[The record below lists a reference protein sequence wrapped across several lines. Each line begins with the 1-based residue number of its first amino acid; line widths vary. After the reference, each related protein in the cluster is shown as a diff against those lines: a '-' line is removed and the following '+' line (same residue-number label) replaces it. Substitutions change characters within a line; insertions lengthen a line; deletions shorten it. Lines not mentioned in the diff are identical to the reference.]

1 MVMYDI
7 VYFVKESKTNE
18 ELRYSLRSLKNFPH
32 RKVWFYGGCPEGL
45 KPDYHVY
52 VEQDQV
58 NKWLNI
64 NKSIKEAVHEPD
76 ITDNF
81 WLFNDDF
88 FIMKPVKKPCNYYDG
103 ELYKRIVTLEDKFK
117 KFTKYSLQLRK
128 ICDDLISMGCGVRNF
143 CIHVPMLVNKEKA
156 IELFNIEDAHM
167 FRSLYGN
174 YHNIEAKQLSDYKI
188 SNQHLKWKD
197 STYLSTTEDSF
208 AGEVGKQIRE
218 LFPDK
223 CEYEE

>member
-1 MVMYDI
+1 MYDV

-18 ELRYSLRSLKNFPH
+18 ELRYSLRTLKNFPH

-45 KPDYHVY
+45 KPDKHVY
-52 VEQDQV
+52 VKQDQE

-64 NKSIKEAVHEPD
+64 NKSISKAVNNPD
-76 ITDNF
+76 ISNNF

-88 FIMKPVKKPCNYYDG
+88 FIMKKVTKPCNYYDG
-103 ELYKRIVTLEDKFK
+103 DLYRRIVTLEDKFK
-117 KFTKYSLQLRK
+117 RLTPYSLQLRK
-128 ICDDLISMGCGVRNF
+128 ICVDLTSMGCDVRNF

-156 IELFNIEDAHM
+156 IELLNIEESHM

-174 YHNIEAKQLSDYKI
+174 YHNIEAKELADYKI
-188 SNQHLKWKD
+188 SNPKLKWKD
-197 STYLSTTEDSF
+197 SVYLSTTEKSF
-208 AGEVGKQIRE
+208 DGEVGKQIRE

-223 CEYEE
+223 CRYEE